1 MKKMLMIATIAFLGT
16 LLCASV
22 SSAAEAKTEYFTLTL
37 PGDWKQPKPT
47 QKANG
52 ATATIVVNT
61 KDRTAVSVTI
71 TPVSLPAKELA
82 TQTLNN
88 MKTGGFKTTEPK
100 AVGDFYVGE
109 FSKGPAKGVSYFGS
123 NGKVGSVITVLGSTL
138 DSGKKLLNENF
149 KSDDA
154 KLFPSSF

>member
-1 MKKMLMIATIAFLGT
+1 MKKVLTFVAVACLGMM
-16 LLCASV
+16 LCASV

-82 TQTLNN
+82 TQTL
-88 MKTGGFKTTEPK
+88 
-100 AVGDFYVGE
+100 
-109 FSKGPAKGVSYFGS
+109 
-123 NGKVGSVITVLGSTL
+123 
-138 DSGKKLLNENF
+138 
-149 KSDDA
+149 
-154 KLFPSSF
+154 

>member
-1 MKKMLMIATIAFLGT
+1 MKKVLTFVAVACLGMM
-16 LLCASV
+16 LCASV

-37 PGDWKQPKPT
+37 PGDWKKPT